1 MLGYCLTGSFSAHN
15 APASI
20 KITAITMAK
29 RGRRIKNFENMFCVS
44 LILYLN
50 FCAVK
55 DLLSAPL
62 NNNFTGLHAFDS
74 SLSAGNAERLDAPYV
89 NTVPSTT

>member
-1 MLGYCLTGSFSAHN
+1 MLGYCLTGRLRAHN
-15 APASI
+15 APVSI

-50 FCAVK
+50 FCAVREH
-55 DLLSAPL
+55 LSAPL
-62 NNNFTGLHAFDS
+62 NDEFTGPHAIDS
-74 SLSAGNAERLDAPYV
+74 SFAAGDP
-89 NTVPSTT
+89 